1 MQKRKLNDG
10 SSEQQKNEARQKII
24 EDRKER
30 NRISAA
36 ASRKRK
42 DDEIISLR
50 EQVQRLTKQNA
61 VLMNALLHI
70 PQSPE
75 ALIEVGINPSSIPSI
90 SSPLCPPPPP
100 SSSTTISNI
109 ITNSSNHQID
119 DDDILSDFNEVPF
132 QTLNDQMISHESVSN
147 QVSKFFSNS
156 SKPAAESNEEPII
169 QDNIQNQE
177 ISSLSYNNINNGNH
191 YQSNNQFMNK
201 KLVIPTINDSN
212 QSHILQKTFNI
223 STSPKMMK
231 TPSTTTIKH
240 PKKKNPTV
248 SEIEEISSSS
258 ESEDWANMFSDCC
271 TSSDEAEDTALLFDD
286 TEFWSFI

>member
-50 EQVQRLTKQNA
+50 EQVQQLTKQNA

-100 SSSTTISNI
+100 PPSSSTTISNI
-109 ITNSSNHQID
+109 ITNSNNHQID

-156 SKPAAESNEEPII
+156 SKPAVFL
-169 QDNIQNQE
+169 NQ
-177 ISSLSYNNINNGNH
+177 
-191 YQSNNQFMNK
+191 
-201 KLVIPTINDSN
+201 
-212 QSHILQKTFNI
+212 
-223 STSPKMMK
+223 
-231 TPSTTTIKH
+231 
-240 PKKKNPTV
+240 
-248 SEIEEISSSS
+248 
-258 ESEDWANMFSDCC
+258 
-271 TSSDEAEDTALLFDD
+271 
-286 TEFWSFI
+286 